1 MTMNL
6 AFVRYFLAV
15 VETGAFTAAAARV
28 HVTQPTLSAG
38 IARLEELLGARL
50 FERQGRVRLT
60 EGGERFLPRARSMLA
75 EWAAAES
82 DARRPPQRLAARLG
96 IAPSLPVKP
105 VTTWLAS
112 CAADGFD
119 IEAVQAA
126 PDILRERLRRG
137 RLDAALLPITAG
149 EVRAIALFHDPFRVA
164 LATHHAF
171 AAKRRCTIADLAH
184 EPFVI
189 RPHCPEHE
197 TARRAFAAKGARP
210 RVALRTTDDDA
221 AMAAVAA
228 GVGACFVPASLARA
242 GCALLAVKELPTER
256 RIGLVCSER
265 LEPMRAERLRRLA
278 QAVRWP

>member
-60 EGGERFLPRARSMLA
+60 EGGERFAARPL
-75 EWAAAES
+75 
-82 DARRPPQRLAARLG
+82 DAGGMGRGRERCAPPPQRLAARLG
-96 IAPSLPVKP
+96 IAPSLPTRP
-105 VTTWLAS
+105 VAAWLAS
-112 CAADGFD
+112 CEADGFD
-119 IEAVQAA
+119 VEAMQAT
-126 PDILRERLRRG
+126 PEMLRERLRRG
-137 RLDAALLPITAG
+137 RLDAALLPIAAG
-149 EVRAIALFHDPFRVA
+149 EVRAIALFRDPFRIA
-164 LATHHAF
+164 LAARHAL
-171 AAKRRCTIADLAH
+171 AAKRRCAIADLAR

-197 TARRAFAAKGARP
+197 TARRSFAAKGARP

-242 GCALLAVKELPTER
+242 GCALLPVKELPTER
-256 RIGLVCSER
+256 RIGLVWSER
-265 LEPMRAERLRRLA
+265 LEPMRAERLQRLA